1 MDCKSLSKIAIPD
14 GVSEIGGGA
23 FWGCGDMTQIY
34 LPATTSVIGAGA
46 FNACN
51 RLKDIYYGGMSKNDW
66 DKLVYTW
73 ESDKKGLNTA
83 DIHYNCQWANYQ

>member
-1 MDCKSLSKIAIPD
+1 
-14 GVSEIGGGA
+14 
-23 FWGCGDMTQIY
+23 MTQIY

-66 DKLVYTW
+66 DKLVYSS
-73 ESDKKGLNTA
+73 EIDKKLLAEA